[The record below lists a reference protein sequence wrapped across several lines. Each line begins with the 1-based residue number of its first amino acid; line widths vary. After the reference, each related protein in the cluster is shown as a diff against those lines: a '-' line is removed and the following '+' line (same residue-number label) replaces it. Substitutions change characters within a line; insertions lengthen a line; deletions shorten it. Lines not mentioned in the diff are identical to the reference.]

1 MARTAAVLP
10 GGTRLSDYLSVGVIA
25 QVFPLSAVRAALD
38 ETGRRSQRQR
48 SLPAEVMIYY
58 VITMALFRS
67 VAARE
72 VLRCLVDGLRWMA
85 PSMPVR
91 VSGKSSISRAR
102 SRLGTAP
109 FAALCRA
116 RVAVVAEPE
125 TRGAWYRGRRLIA
138 FDGSTLDVPDEAENR
153 DTFGLPGTGRG
164 EAAFPQIRL
173 TAMVEVGTRAA
184 FAWHRGSLRES
195 EVDQAEALLSHL
207 QAGMLVLADRN
218 YFGFPLWLRAV
229 QTGADLLWRVKARG
243 RLPVLERLPD
253 GSFRSVVRGS
263 GQDRR
268 RSRGECPI
276 RVVEYRIAGEGDEVY
291 RLATTLL
298 DPEQAPATE
307 LAALYHERW
316 ESENT
321 YDEVKTHLLGPGAVL
336 RSKTP
341 DLVRQE
347 VDGLMLAYYAVRRL
361 IHAAARHADEDPDRL
376 SFVHAVQVVR
386 RRVQNPGAFPP
397 GRSG

>member
-25 QVFPLSAVRAALD
+25 QVFPLSAVQAALN
-38 ETGRRSQRQR
+38 ETGRGSQRQR
-48 SLPAEVMIYY
+48 ALPAEVMIYY

-72 VLRCLVDGLRWMA
+72 VLRCLVDGLRWLA
-85 PSMPVR
+85 PSMAVR

-109 FAALCRA
+109 FEALCRA
-116 RVAVVAEPE
+116 QVGVVAERE

-138 FDGSTLDVPDEAENR
+138 FDGSTLEVPDEAENR
-153 DTFGLPGTGRG
+153 DSFGLPGTGRG
-164 EAAFPQIRL
+164 QAAFPQVRL

-184 FAWHRGSLRES
+184 FGWHQGPYRES
-195 EVDQAEALLSHL
+195 EVEQAEALLGHL
-207 QAGMLVLADRN
+207 TVGMLVLADRN
-218 YFGFPLWLRAV
+218 YFGFPLWQRAV
-229 QTGADLLWRVKARG
+229 QTGADLLWRVKARL

-341 DLVRQE
+341 ELVRQE

-361 IHAAARHADEDPDRL
+361 IHAAARQADEDPDRL

-397 GRSG
+397 GGPG